1 MLDQLIVW
9 VVVALIGATLFFLIR
24 ANARHKET
32 QRQLQ
37 RDIDALISRSKT
49 EDEIR
54 QISPDDRRRALNQW
68 MRGEE

>member
-9 VVVALIGATLFFLIR
+9 VMAISLLAIIGYLIR
-24 ANARHKET
+24 RNAQHRET

-37 RDIDALISRSKT
+37 RDIDALISRKKT

-54 QISPDDRRRALNQW
+54 KMPPDDRRRSLDQW
-68 MRGEE
+68 MRDKD